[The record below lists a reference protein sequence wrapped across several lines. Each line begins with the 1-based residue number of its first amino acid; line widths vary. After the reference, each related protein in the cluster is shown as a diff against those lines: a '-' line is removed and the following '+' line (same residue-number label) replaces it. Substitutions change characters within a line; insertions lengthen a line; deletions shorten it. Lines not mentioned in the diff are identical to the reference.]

1 MTKTRLY
8 KMITLAMVSLFMGGF
23 ASSVKA
29 DEGMWIPML
38 VKNANY
44 QAMVEKGLKLTP
56 EQLYDINSAS
66 LKDAIVQFGNG
77 CTGEVVSDQGLLFTN
92 HHCGYG
98 QIQAHSSVENDY
110 LRDGFWAMTMEEEL
124 PNPGLTVKFL
134 VRMEDVTNQVMS
146 QITPDMT
153 RKEKFDK
160 IAEVS
165 KQIEKEAKGESRYTT
180 LVRDMFKGNQYILF
194 VYDIFEDVR
203 LVGAPPSNIG
213 KFGADTDNWM
223 WPRHTGDFSVF
234 RVYTAPDGSPAPYSP
249 DNIPLNPK
257 HHLPI
262 SLNGVEKG
270 DFSMIM
276 GYPGR
281 TNRYLTSNGVEEIID
296 YTGPFIVKVRDLK
309 LKTMR
314 EFMDKDQ
321 AVLIKY
327 ASKYAGIANYWKYYI
342 GQTKQLKKNKVVE
355 KKLTV
360 EKEFVN
366 WVNKDP
372 KRVEKYGNVLE
383 NISKAQAEINEM
395 TKAITYMNEA
405 IFGIEIFK
413 TARGF
418 DKLQTLLAEKEQDKE
433 KIDATIAGIRKSL
446 EAFFKD
452 YDRDLDRAMFAN
464 MTEFYY
470 KEVPEYQRSAELDIQ
485 VKKYKGDFNRM
496 AEAMFSQSI
505 FDEIN
510 TIETVLNKPNLKTI
524 SNDPVKLLI
533 DNLSA
538 TTIAQHKAIAEA
550 RDAIY
555 DNYSLYIAGLIEM
568 HPEKQFAPDANST
581 MRVTYGQILDYF
593 PADAIHYDFYT
604 TLDGA
609 MAKEDPTVAEF
620 MVFDKLKELYNTKDY
635 GQYANK
641 NGQIVTCFLN
651 NCDITGG
658 NSGSPVMNGYG
669 QLTGIAF
676 DGNWE
681 AMSGDIFF
689 EPNLQRTICV
699 DARYVL
705 FIIDKYAGCKR
716 LIDEMTIIKN

>member
-1 MTKTRLY
+1 MTKTRLF
-8 KMITLAMVSLFMGGF
+8 KMITLAVVSLFMGGF
-23 ASSVKA
+23 TGSVKA

-56 EQLYDINSAS
+56 DQLYDINSAS

-146 QITPDMT
+146 QIAPDMT

-165 KQIEKEAKGESRYTT
+165 KQIEKDAKGESRYTT

-249 DNIPLNPK
+249 DNIPLKPK

-321 AVLIKY
+321 AVRIKY

-355 KKLTV
+355 KKLAI

>member
-1 MTKTRLY
+1 MIRKRLS
-8 KMITLAMVSLFMGGF
+8 KMMAVAMAFLLIGGF
-23 ASSVKA
+23 TAQLKA

-38 VKNANY
+38 AKNVNY
-44 QAMVEKGLKLTP
+44 QSMVEKGLKLTP

-66 LKDAIVQFGNG
+66 LKDAVVQFGGG
-77 CTGEVVSDQGLLFTN
+77 CTGEIVSDQGLLFTN

-98 QIQAHSSVENDY
+98 QIQAHSSVEHDY

-134 VRMEDVTNQVMS
+134 VRMEDVTEQIMS
-146 QITPDMT
+146 QITPEMT

-160 IAEVS
+160 ISEVS
-165 KQIEKEAKGESRYTT
+165 KQIEKDAKGDSRYTT

-234 RVYTAPDGSPAPYSP
+234 RVYTAPDGSPAPYSEE
-249 DNIPLNPK
+249 NIPLKPK
-257 HHLPI
+257 YHLPI
-262 SLNGVEKG
+262 SINGVEKG

-309 LKTMR
+309 LETMR
-314 EFMDKDQ
+314 KFMDKDQ
-321 AVLIKY
+321 AVRIKY

-342 GQTKQLKKNKVVE
+342 GQTKQLKKNKVVD
-355 KKLTV
+355 KKLTI
-360 EKEFVN
+360 EKEFVE

-372 KRVEKYGNVLE
+372 KRVEKYGKVLE

-395 TKAITYMNEA
+395 TKALTYMNEA
-405 IFGIEIFK
+405 VFGVEILK
-413 TARGF
+413 MVRSF
-418 DKLQTLLAEKEQDKE
+418 DKLQSLLAEKEQDNS
-433 KIDATIAGIRKSL
+433 KIDATIKELRKMMNT
-446 EAFFKD
+446 FFKD
-452 YDRDLDRAMFAN
+452 YDKELDKAMFAK

-470 KEVPEYQRSAELDIQ
+470 NEVPVYQRSPEFDLK
-485 VKKYKGDFNRM
+485 VKKYKGNFNKM
-496 AEAMFSQSI
+496 AEDMFNQSM
-505 FDEIN
+505 FDDLN
-510 TIETVLNKPNLKTI
+510 SIESLLNKPNLKTI
-524 SNDPVKLLI
+524 SNDPAKLLV
-533 DNLSA
+533 DNFIA
-538 TTIAQHKAIAEA
+538 TAQAQSKSIAEA
-550 RDAIY
+550 RNTLY
-555 DNYSLYIAGLIEM
+555 DNYSLYIAGLLEM
-568 HPEKQFAPDANST
+568 HPEKKFAPDANST
-581 MRVTYGQILDYF
+581 MRITYGQILDYF
-593 PADAIHYDFYT
+593 PADAVHYNYYT

-620 MVFDKLKELYNTKDY
+620 NVFDRLKELYNTKDY
-635 GQYANK
+635 GQYADK

-658 NSGSPVMNGYG
+658 NSGSPVLNAYG

-681 AMSGDIFF
+681 AMSGDIYF

-716 LIDEMTIIKN
+716 LIEEMTIIK

>member
-165 KQIEKEAKGESRYTT
+165 KQIEKDAKGESRYTT

-321 AVLIKY
+321 AVRIKY

-355 KKLTV
+355 KKLAV

>member
-165 KQIEKEAKGESRYTT
+165 KQIEKDAKGESRYTT

-296 YTGPFIVKVRDLK
+296 YTGPFVVKVRDLK

-321 AVLIKY
+321 AVRIKY

-355 KKLTV
+355 KKLAV

>member
-38 VKNANY
+38 VENANY

-160 IAEVS
+160 MAEVS

-321 AVLIKY
+321 AVRIKY

-355 KKLTV
+355 KKLAV

>member
-38 VKNANY
+38 VENANY

-146 QITPDMT
+146 QMTPDMT

-160 IAEVS
+160 MAEVS

-321 AVLIKY
+321 AVRIKY

-355 KKLTV
+355 KKLAV

>member
-321 AVLIKY
+321 AVRIKY